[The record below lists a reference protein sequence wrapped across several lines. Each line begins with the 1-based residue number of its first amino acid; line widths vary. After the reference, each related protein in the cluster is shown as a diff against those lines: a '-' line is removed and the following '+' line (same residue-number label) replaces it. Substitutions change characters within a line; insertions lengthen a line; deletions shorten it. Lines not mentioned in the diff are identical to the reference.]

1 MQQLEEGKVYFGQ
14 PKEKFWFSFNFS
26 RSSSNLL
33 NSMQTSNGLIQSPP
47 TQTFYISA
55 LALNLEAY

>member
-14 PKEKFWFSFNFS
+14 PEEKFWFSFNFS

-33 NSMQTSNGLIQSPP
+33 NGVQCKRQTV
-47 TQTFYISA
+47 
-55 LALNLEAY
+55 